1 MSDSEHENL
10 TFHNNIMI
18 DTTTSSDVVTTRKEY
33 RKGNNPT
40 SVKVYTIVQESRNL
54 FILDI

>member
-40 SVKVYTIVQESRNL
+40 SVKVYTIVQESR
-54 FILDI
+54 I